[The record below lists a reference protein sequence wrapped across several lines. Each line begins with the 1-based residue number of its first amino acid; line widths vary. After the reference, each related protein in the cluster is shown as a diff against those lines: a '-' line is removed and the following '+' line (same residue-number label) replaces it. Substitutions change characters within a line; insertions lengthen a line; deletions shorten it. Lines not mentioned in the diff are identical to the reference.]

1 VRPLAI
7 IYWTRFGLAI
17 IAGLLSTYIT
27 LLFGERGVTTI
38 LNGLTIALIVYL
50 LAYYLVYKPVFK
62 NKVEKQS
69 KLMTQAIGIYFFT
82 WLVFWILTYT
92 IILGPI
98 V

>member
-1 VRPLAI
+1 MRPLAI

-17 IAGLLSTYIT
+17 LAGILSTYIT

-38 LNGLTIALIVYL
+38 LNGLTIALILYL
-50 LAYYLVYKPVFK
+50 LTYYAVYKPMFR

-69 KLMTQAIGIYFFT
+69 KLMTQGIGIYFFA

-92 IILGPI
+92 IVLGPI